1 MSSWKTQGA
10 HAAPEPPDEN
20 GVQTGFA
27 STGEGTPSRSPS
39 GGVEVNHPPGLG
51 GPPKAQGAAD
61 PRAPGASPGLT
72 VLHHAGARAPWPGTL
87 HLGASRELGGLPGA
101 GCRPTATCML
111 RAGLISDNRRG
122 RRTGVLGS
130 VPKSAN
136 EGGRLR
142 SLRWGG
148 LGARGPL
155 PAGTLSRVLS
165 CLPAWPG
172 RAATR
177 WTVGEGLDCPSA
189 RLRPPEQNY
198 LANIPGLPDS

>member
-10 HAAPEPPDEN
+10 HAAPEPPDETEN
-20 GVQTGFA
+20 PLLKPQRGRGGQ
-27 STGEGTPSRSPS
+27 PS
-39 GGVEVNHPPGLG
+39 PGLG
-51 GPPKAQGAAD
+51 WPSEGSGRSRPQGPRHQPTG
-61 PRAPGASPGLT
+61 P
-72 VLHHAGARAPWPGTL
+72 RAPWPGAL

-101 GCRPTATCML
+101 GCRPMATSVL
-111 RAGLISDNRRG
+111 RAGLISDNSWG
-122 RRTGVLGS
+122 RRAGVLGS

-136 EGGRLR
+136 EGGKLR
-142 SLRWGG
+142 SPRWGG

-155 PAGTLSRVLS
+155 TAGTLPRVLS

-177 WTVGEGLDCPSA
+177 WTVGEGLACPSA
-189 RLRPPEQNY
+189 RLQPPEQNY